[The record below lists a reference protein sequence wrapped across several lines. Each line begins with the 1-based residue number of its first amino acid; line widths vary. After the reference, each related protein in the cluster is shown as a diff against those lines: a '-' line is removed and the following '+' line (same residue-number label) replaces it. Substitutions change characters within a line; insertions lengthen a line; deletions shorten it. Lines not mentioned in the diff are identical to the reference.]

1 MLHFDTAIVMKEP
14 TKNTEEAVKIPHA
27 LVAYA
32 MGLKKSLVYNVRQG
46 YRKDHHGI
54 LPFVEQLQASL
65 DQMRKANI
73 AKREAAKAPV
83 AMQVQD
89 AEAAPSQQITQ
100 PQTA

>member
-1 MLHFDTAIVMKEP
+1 MKEP
-14 TKNTEEAVKIPHA
+14 TKNTEQPVKIPHA

-32 MGLKKSLVYNVRQG
+32 MGVKTSLVYNVRQG

-54 LPFVEQLQASL
+54 LEFTDRFQASL
-65 DQMRKANI
+65 TQMRKANI

-89 AEAAPSQQITQ
+89 CVAETAPSRQITQ